1 MTRRGLLVLAAA
13 LVAAAAACLVTA
25 MRPVTYTGQVELVVG
40 HGNAPLDP
48 QAPRDAR
55 LARALR
61 ELVASH
67 VLAANVIRSM
77 DLDESQG
84 HLLRRLD
91 VDMPQPAVLS
101 LSVRDTHRRQA
112 TELAST
118 TALVFIRLVQSR
130 FGIRG
135 YGMPVRATIWDPAR
149 ATREDRVGHIL
160 ENGMLAGV
168 VALIAG
174 LGFSRLPLRPA
185 PEVPLA
191 AVEPIRPA
199 PEPEPQPEPE
209 PEPEPEIPP
218 AAVVPLP
225 GNPRRNVRVLEQL
238 VENRGPEFPDRV
250 DEWRYYVV
258 YLHDF
263 AAPDGTLPESLAG
276 LVDDVFA
283 DLLGRA
289 A

>member
-13 LVAAAAACLVTA
+13 LVAAAAACLVTSA
-25 MRPVTYTGQVELVVG
+25 RPVTYTGQVELVVG

-61 ELVASH
+61 ELVASR

-77 DLDESQG
+77 ALDESQD
-84 HLLRRLD
+84 HLLGRIA
-91 VDMPQPAVLS
+91 VDMPQPAVLR
-101 LSVRDTHRRQA
+101 LSVADARRRQA

-118 TALVFIRLVQSR
+118 SALVFIRLVQSR
-130 FGIRG
+130 FAIRG
-135 YGMPVRATIWDPAR
+135 FGMPVKATIWDPAR
-149 ATREDRVGHIL
+149 ATRDDRFGHIL

-185 PEVPLA
+185 PEAPLA

-199 PEPEPQPEPE
+199 PVPEPE
-209 PEPEPEIPP
+209 PEPEPELPP
-218 AAVVPLP
+218 AAVVPLR

-238 VENRGPEFPDRV
+238 VETRGPEFPDRV

-258 YLHDF
+258 YLGDF
-263 AAPDGTLPESLAG
+263 AAPDGALPESLAG

-283 DLLGRA
+283 DLLARA

>member
-1 MTRRGLLVLAAA
+1 MTRRGLLVLTAA
-13 LVAAAAACLVTA
+13 LVAASAACLVTSL
-25 MRPVTYTGQVELVVG
+25 RPVTYTGRVELVVG

-77 DLDESQG
+77 ALDESKD
-84 HLLRRLD
+84 HLLGRIA
-91 VDMPQPAVLS
+91 VDMPQPAVLR
-101 LSVRDTHRRQA
+101 LSVKDTQRRQA
-112 TELAST
+112 AELAST
-118 TALVFIRLVQSR
+118 TALVFVRLVQSR

-135 YGMPVRATIWDPAR
+135 YGMPVKATIWDPAR

-160 ENGMLAGV
+160 ENGMVAGV

-185 PEVPLA
+185 PEAPLA

-199 PEPEPQPEPE
+199 PEPEPQPEL
-209 PEPEPEIPP
+209 EPEPEIPP

-238 VENRGPEFPDRV
+238 VESRGPEFADRV

-258 YLHDF
+258 YLRDF

-283 DLLGRA
+283 DLLARA